1 MDRSGRKEGE
11 RRGIRSWNERA
22 RSDTAS
28 RTPVA
33 RQRDTAAGLWR
44 PSAAVCAR
52 TRCIRFVLSV
62 PSGVCF
68 MMDHGEEDSVS
79 VHTHAN

>member
-1 MDRSGRKEGE
+1 
-11 RRGIRSWNERA
+11 
-22 RSDTAS
+22 
-28 RTPVA
+28 
-33 RQRDTAAGLWR
+33 
-44 PSAAVCAR
+44 VCAR